1 MANVTLAAAG
11 VRLRPLRLSDRVEWQ
26 RLREANA
33 ELVVDLLR
41 FTGMSHREVNGRLN
55 RLAGVE
61 RVTEATLEQ
70 LRRRADQAER
80 WLASL

>member
-1 MANVTLAAAG
+1 MKK
-11 VRLRPLRLSDRVEWQ
+11 E
-26 RLREANA
+26 LREANA
-33 ELVVDLLR
+33 ELVVDLVR